1 MKKLYKLNDNI
12 FSHLILIKKNKSTLK
27 ILLFNRDN
35 IINFHEN
42 EYLSRKDFFNKNIRY
57 FYEITVGI
65 NYLKRKNAVEIDSDK
80 FFMKLKL
87 LSIYAYDDI
96 KNKFL

>member
-1 MKKLYKLNDNI
+1 MKKIYKLNDNM
-12 FSHLILIKKNKSTLK
+12 FSHFIILKSNKSTLN
-27 ILLFNRDN
+27 ILLFNRNN
-35 IINFHEN
+35 IINFHED
-42 EYLSRKDFFNKNIRY
+42 EHFFNEDMYDKRY
-57 FYEITVGI
+57 FYETTVGI